1 LVKIQG
7 KSFSSILSNMDEG
20 LYFVDKQRR
29 ITYWNNA
36 AERISGFSAKE
47 VVGKSCADNILT
59 HIDHQGT
66 ELCKGICPLA
76 ACMHDGLQR
85 EAKVFLHH
93 KDGHRVPVSVRVNTL
108 KDPEGRVIGGIE
120 LFTDLTQVEAAALRL
135 KELEQLALV
144 DQLTGLANRAYLER
158 ELEQRQQ
165 EWVRY
170 GVPFGLLFMDI
181 DYFKTFN
188 DTFGHAVGD
197 EILRTV
203 AQSLNTNARPFD
215 LFGRWGGEEFLGI
228 IKNVDKIQLME
239 VAQRIRNLVSQSY
252 VLENDARVGVTISL
266 GATIVLDSEPWMET
280 VSRADSLLYRSK
292 NAGRN
297 QVTFG

>member
-1 LVKIQG
+1 
-7 KSFSSILSNMDEG
+7 
-20 LYFVDKQRR
+20 
-29 ITYWNNA
+29 
-36 AERISGFSAKE
+36 
-47 VVGKSCADNILT
+47 
-59 HIDHQGT
+59 
-66 ELCKGICPLA
+66 
-76 ACMHDGLQR
+76 
-85 EAKVFLHH
+85 
-93 KDGHRVPVSVRVNTL
+93 VNTL

-252 VLENDARVGVTISL
+252 VLENDARV
-266 GATIVLDSEPWMET
+266 E
-280 VSRADSLLYRSK
+280 
-292 NAGRN
+292 
-297 QVTFG
+297 